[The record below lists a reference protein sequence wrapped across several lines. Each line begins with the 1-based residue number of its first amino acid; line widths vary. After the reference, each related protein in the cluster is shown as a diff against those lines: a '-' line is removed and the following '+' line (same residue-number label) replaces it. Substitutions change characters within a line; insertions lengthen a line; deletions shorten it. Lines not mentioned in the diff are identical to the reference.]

1 MVQKTGSSG
10 SGGEPP
16 DRKPR
21 GRPRT
26 YDPEVALSRAV
37 EVFWANGYAAT
48 SLDDLSAAMGM
59 NRPSLYAAF
68 GDKRDL
74 YLKSL
79 DWYRRRSAAMIRD
92 ALADDPPLA
101 TFLRRFYGAALDSY
115 RPGEADARGCFLV
128 GTATT
133 EAASDSDVRD
143 LLKDGVRRLDEVF
156 VRRIA
161 RAIERGEIS
170 RDADPTALAYLA
182 SATLHTLAHRA
193 RSGQSRAELDALVE
207 ATIGVMCR

>member
-1 MVQKTGSSG
+1 MVQKTDSSA
-10 SGGEPP
+10 
-16 DRKPR
+16 RRR
-21 GRPRT
+21 GRPRA

-37 EVFWANGYAAT
+37 ETFWANGYAAT

-92 ALADDPPLA
+92 TLIDDPPLA

-133 EAASDSDVRD
+133 EAASDPDVRD

-170 RDADPTALAYLA
+170 RDADSTALAYLA
-182 SATLHTLAHRA
+182 SATLHSLAHRA

>member
-1 MVQKTGSSG
+1 
-10 SGGEPP
+10 
-16 DRKPR
+16 
-21 GRPRT
+21 
-26 YDPEVALSRAV
+26 
-37 EVFWANGYAAT
+37 
-48 SLDDLSAAMGM
+48 M

-68 GDKRDL
+68 GDKRAL

-101 TFLRRFYGAALDSY
+101 TFLRRFYGAALESY

-133 EAASDSDVRD
+133 EAASDPGVRD
-143 LLKDGVRRLDEVF
+143 LLQDGVRRLDEVF
-156 VRRIA
+156 VRRIT
-161 RAIERGEIS
+161 RAVERGEID
-170 RDADPTALAYLA
+170 RAADPTALAYLA

-193 RSGQSRAELDALVE
+193 RSGQARAELDALID
-207 ATIGVMCR
+207 ASIGVICR